1 MKDKTMDI
9 KELNTVERLKLS
21 LQYSISPKHK
31 KDLRRR
37 IAELESGQIS
47 LFGGNEN
54 EYR

>member
-1 MKDKTMDI
+1 MDI
-9 KELNTVERLKLS
+9 KELTTAGRLKLS

-31 KDLRRR
+31 KDLKRR

-54 EYR
+54 G